1 MKTLTF
7 KYRPGGRKEMLANM
21 KAAIHG
27 KTKIEDDVIYFESLD
42 MVDSFINPMKAKII
56 RTIQQHQPEPIYE
69 LSKILEKDQGYIQK
83 EVKFLE
89 NLGIIT
95 IESRQ
100 DKGRTKSVPHLIY
113 NTFLIDL
120 GLGDLGTVVNF

>member
-7 KYRPGGRKEMLANM
+7 KYRPGGRKRILANM
-21 KAAIHG
+21 KAAIGG
-27 KTKIEDDVIYFESLD
+27 KIKVENDVIYFDSLD

-56 RTIQQHQPEPIYE
+56 RAIQQNQPESIYE

-95 IESRQ
+95 IESRK
-100 DKGRTKSVPHLIY
+100 DNGRLKSVPHLIY
-113 NTFLIDL
+113 DTFLIDL
-120 GLGDLGTVVNF
+120 GLENLGNVVNL

>member
-7 KYRPGGRKEMLANM
+7 KYRPGGRKKMLAEM
-21 KAAIHG
+21 KAAIQG
-27 KTKIEDDVIYFESLD
+27 KTKIEDDIIYFESLD
-42 MVDSFINPMKAKII
+42 LVDSFINPMKAKII
-56 RTIQQHQPEPIYE
+56 RAIQQHQPESIYE

-89 NLGIIT
+89 NLGVIS
-95 IESRQ
+95 IESKQ
-100 DKGRTKSVPHLIY
+100 DNGRTKSVPHLVY
-113 NTFLIDL
+113 DTFLIDL